1 MMTIWGKFEDTT
13 VVINRLV
20 KVTNAIGLVIVS
32 LQGTCKIFMQGGFVL
47 LSDNESL
54 LNLLIRKYSM
64 FRGGKQPL
72 NKRNVCYTY

>member
-1 MMTIWGKFEDTT
+1 MLLNAAESSPVRKKLVPRSSVVEENPSKGPEEDG
-13 VVINRLV
+13 
-20 KVTNAIGLVIVS
+20 GLVDADNRPLAV
-32 LQGTCKIFMQGGFVL
+32 